1 MACAHNVIIR
11 GLNAIV
17 QQAPYVKAHNRK
29 DVKDLFFYV
38 SSWVKLVEH
47 HHWTEESF
55 IFPELEKFNGRPGS
69 MDGPKLQHELFHGGL
84 ERLLVY
90 TQETNTQD
98 YRWDGPGGMK
108 EIVDSF
114 SKNLMDHLYAEVDVF
129 LAMDN
134 VDSLGLREVWD
145 QGEAIAKKAGNL
157 GMLYSIFPCVLGN
170 ADKTYEGGNEFPPL
184 PWLLPY
190 IVKYWFAARNGA
202 WRFNPCDFWGRPRP
216 LAFGPGQ

>member
-17 QQAPYVKAHNRK
+17 QQAPYVNAYNKE

-38 SSWVKLVEH
+38 SSWVALVKH

-55 IFPELEKFNGRPGS
+55 IFPEIEKFSGRPGS
-69 MDGPKLQHELFHGGL
+69 MDGPKHEHELFHGGL
-84 ERLLVY
+84 ERLSIY

-98 YRWDGPGGMK
+98 YRWDGPGGIK

-114 SKNLMDHLYAEVDVF
+114 SKNLIDHLYAEVDVF
-129 LAMDN
+129 LAMGN
-134 VDSLGLREVWD
+134 LDSVGLRKIWD

-157 GMLYSIFPCVLGN
+157 GILVS
-170 ADKTYEGGNEFPPL
+170 
-184 PWLLPY
+184 
-190 IVKYWFAARNGA
+190 R
-202 WRFNPCDFWGRPRP
+202 
-216 LAFGPGQ
+216 